1 MNRVTGNK
9 FSRMKNLDLKKKKIE
24 SELQNKTKYQF
35 QNKRESHFQN
45 KTKSQF

>member
-1 MNRVTGNK
+1 MVAHDGQSW
-9 FSRMKNLDLKKKKIE
+9 FKKKE